1 MEESISQGM
10 SFIKRIA
17 LLGPESTGKTQLCIQ
32 LAAHFKTEWVP
43 EYARQYLKDN
53 NYSYSDVL
61 HCFDEQLKLEE
72 KNEKNANQLL
82 FCDTELINYKVW
94 FSDVF
99 NKVPEDLEQKIKTHT
114 YDLTLL
120 TYHDIPFEEDILR
133 VNSHRREFFFNW
145 YKNELEAY
153 QKPYAIIKGLGQERL
168 MQAITA
174 VNKLIN

>member
-1 MEESISQGM
+1 MEKSPGQGM
-10 SFIKRIA
+10 TSVKKIA

-43 EYARQYLKDN
+43 EYARQYLQDN
-53 NYSYSDVL
+53 DYSYDDVA
-61 HCFDEQLKLEE
+61 HCLNEQFALEE
-72 KNEKNANQLL
+72 KAETNANQFL

-99 NKVPEDLEQKIKTHT
+99 NKVPQDLEEKIKTHA

-120 TYHDIPFEEDILR
+120 TYYDIPFEEDILR

-153 QKPYAIIKGLGQERL
+153 QKPYAIIKGLGQQRL
-168 MQAITA
+168 KHAITA